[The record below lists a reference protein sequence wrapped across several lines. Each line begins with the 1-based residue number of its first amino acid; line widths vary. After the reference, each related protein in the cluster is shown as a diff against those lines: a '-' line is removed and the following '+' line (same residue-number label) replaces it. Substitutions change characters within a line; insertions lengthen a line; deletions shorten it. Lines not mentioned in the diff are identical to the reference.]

1 MVKDI
6 EHVITHNDA
15 RPSED
20 EVDLQSTDTLL
31 AQKQEL
37 PQQKEERSTLI
48 KHMSINLF
56 WILAWYI
63 VRSIYK
69 QHRDMTYFSSL
80 RLFFL
85 YITNGCFQKNT
96 TTFNTH
102 FLLPVST

>member
-1 MVKDI
+1 MAKDI
-6 EHVITHNDA
+6 EHIISQNDA

-20 EVDLQSTDTLL
+20 EVDPQSTDTLL

-63 VRSIYK
+63 I
-69 QHRDMTYFSSL
+69 
-80 RLFFL
+80 
-85 YITNGCFQKNT
+85 
-96 TTFNTH
+96 
-102 FLLPVST
+102 